1 MIRKCAKKFS
11 QYIRVKRRRVSITHL
26 LLFPAIGMQP
36 LAVFAKEQRIQNV
49 IGYGEDENLAIR
61 QALRDA
67 VARACGERLSS
78 ASDLSSLSNKTKTL
92 SNDGR
97 DDRNFSSSNE
107 VSSNISTT
115 TDGVVSRYDVIRSER
130 DEAGNRHVVAVNV
143 VVGQCLVEVDVN
155 SLNNQMAQVL
165 SEIVKVGQ
173 TGGLISDPNTYAEY
187 YHNARILQQRGEI
200 DLAMQA
206 YEQALSEGYLFV
218 DPLLDLLDLANA
230 RYGEDGTK
238 IYFDDKLKNRIPK
251 QLNDIGGLV
260 LNGDIV
266 TLVQPILDD
275 KATFSPLLAIWL
287 ESSFINWD
295 DLDTLTVGKARA
307 KAVELIS
314 KDYKSG
320 KLQSFFVDKI
330 RGATLGQSVTQ
341 QWKSMTPSTQIIT
354 DRTTISRAS
363 VRFGR
368 IGVSDEGEIDSR
380 PHIGQIEI
388 KDRVNLMQPITL
400 CASVYGVQPTCR
412 NLDLSKNVFK
422 DTSGYGYY
430 SHLEY
435 NVNTQ
440 SYFPS
445 MVNWTFGMHCA
456 VSVSYTDFLGFK
468 VTSPVLVTLETRL
481 DYAPQDLDK
490 IIKCA
495 GDHYRPQRGSNV
507 FIGGKR
513 LLINE

>member
-11 QYIRVKRRRVSITHL
+11 QYIRVKRGRVSVTHL
-26 LLFPAIGMQP
+26 LLFSAIGMQP
-36 LAVFAKEQRIQNV
+36 LAVHAKEQRIQNV

-78 ASDLSSLSNKTKTL
+78 ALDLSSLSNKTKTL

-115 TDGVVSRYDVIRSER
+115 TDGIVSRYDVIRSER

-251 QLNDIGGLV
+251 QLSDIGDLALGGNL
-260 LNGDIV
+260 LA
-266 TLVQPILDD
+266 LVQPILDD
-275 KATFSPLLAIWL
+275 KVTFSPLLAIWL

-330 RGATLGQSVTQ
+330 RGAALGQSVTQ
-341 QWKSMTPSTQIIT
+341 KWKSMTPSMQMMV

-363 VRFGR
+363 VVIFSAGGSTRFGNFS
-368 IGVSDEGEIDSR
+368 I
-380 PHIGQIEI
+380 Q
-388 KDRVNLMQPITL
+388 DRVDLTKPITF
-400 CASVYGVQPTCR
+400 CASEYGYQTTCR
-412 NLDLSKNVFK
+412 DMDPSNNVSS
-422 DTSGYGYY
+422 DISWYSWYSGDPQG
-430 SHLEY
+430 
-435 NVNTQ
+435 T
-440 SYFPS
+440 
-445 MVNWTFGMHCA
+445 MNWALGMHCA
-456 VSVSYTDFLGFK
+456 VSVTYTDMHGFK
-468 VTSPVLVTLETRL
+468 VTSPVLL
-481 DYAPQDLDK
+481 DVDRRGQYGVAMQHRDK
-490 IIKCA
+490 IIECA
-495 GDHYRPQRGSNV
+495 GDYYRPSTGLSDRWP
-507 FIGGKR
+507 
-513 LLINE
+513 

>member
-36 LAVFAKEQRIQNV
+36 LAVYAKEQRIQNV

-275 KATFSPLLAIWL
+275 KATFSPLLASWL
-287 ESSFINWD
+287 QSSFINWD
-295 DLDTLTVGKARA
+295 EMDTLTVGKARK
-307 KAVELIS
+307 KAAELIS
-314 KDYKSG
+314 RDYKSG
-320 KLQSFFVDKI
+320 KLQSFFIDKI
-330 RGATLGQSVTQ
+330 RGATIGQSATQ
-341 QWKSMTPSTQIIT
+341 EYKSWTPSTQFSL
-354 DRTTISRAS
+354 DRDTVSRAS
-363 VRFGR
+363 VRFERMGMIER
-368 IGVSDEGEIDSR
+368 MGVIDST
-380 PHIGQIEI
+380 PYIGQIEI
-388 KDRVNLMQPITL
+388 QDRVNLTQPITL
-400 CASVYGVQPTCR
+400 CAKVYGGQLTCR
-412 NLDLSKNVFK
+412 NLDHSRNVYK
-422 DTSGYGYY
+422 DDSWYGYHGSEGY
-430 SHLEY
+430 D
-435 NVNTQ
+435 VNTGLP
-440 SYFPS
+440 FPS
-445 MVNWTFGMHCA
+445 MLNWTFGMHCA
-456 VSVSYTDFLGFK
+456 VSVSYTDLLGFK
-468 VTSPVLVTLETRL
+468 VTSPVLVDHENREE
-481 DYAPQDLDK
+481 YAPQDLDK

-495 GDHYRPQRGSNV
+495 GDHYRPRG
-507 FIGGKR
+507 
-513 LLINE
+513 

>member
-1 MIRKCAKKFS
+1 MIKNCAKKFS
-11 QYIRVKRRRVSITHL
+11 QYIRGKRRRVSITHL

-36 LAVFAKEQRIQNV
+36 LAVYAKEQRIQNV

-78 ASDLSSLSNKTKTL
+78 ALDLSSLSNKTKTL

-97 DDRNFSSSNE
+97 DDRSFSSSNE

-206 YEQALSEGYLFV
+206 YEKALSEGYLFV

-238 IYFDDKLKNRIPK
+238 IYFEDKLKNRIPK
-251 QLNDIGGLV
+251 QLSDIGGLALGGDV
-260 LNGDIV
+260 LK
-266 TLVQPILDD
+266 LVQPILDG
-275 KATFSPLLAIWL
+275 KVTYSPLVAIWL
-287 ESSFINWD
+287 ESSFVNWGRIS
-295 DLDTLTVGKARA
+295 TWTFQKAQA
-307 KAVELIS
+307 KAAGLVS

-320 KLQSFFVDKI
+320 KLQSFFVDKV
-330 RGATLGQSVTQ
+330 RGAAMGQTAT
-341 QWKSMTPSTQIIT
+341 KPSFFQN
-354 DRTTISRAS
+354 DDEREVSPAN
-363 VRFGR
+363 VRMR
-368 IGVSDEGEIDSR
+368 RNWRYPPTSQDKRLYIGEIVISDLLDLTKSIR
-380 PHIGQIEI
+380 F
-388 KDRVNLMQPITL
+388 
-400 CASVYGVQPTCR
+400 CASEYGQQATC
-412 NLDLSKNVFK
+412 NDIAHYPNQLK
-422 DTSGYGYY
+422 DTGGFGYNDHGM
-430 SHLEY
+430 LG
-435 NVNTQ
+435 
-440 SYFPS
+440 
-445 MVNWTFGMHCA
+445 WTLGMHCFN
-456 VSVSYTDFLGFK
+456 VTYTDIHGVK
-468 VTSPVLVTLETRL
+468 VTPPVFVRGDAREMALE
-481 DYAPQDLDK
+481 DAEK

-495 GDHYRPQRGSNV
+495 GDHYRPRG
-507 FIGGKR
+507 
-513 LLINE
+513 